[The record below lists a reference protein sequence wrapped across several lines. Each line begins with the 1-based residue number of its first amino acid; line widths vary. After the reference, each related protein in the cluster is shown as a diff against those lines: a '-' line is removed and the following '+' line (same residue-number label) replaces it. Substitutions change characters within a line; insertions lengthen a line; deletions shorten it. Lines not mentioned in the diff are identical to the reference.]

1 MDKYLV
7 SLWRG
12 YGYTLDS
19 MEIEAGHES
28 EALEIAVVKGLG
40 WTIEEGSY
48 DFDELHYMDEDSDEG
63 EAWYYIDLSEYDKPN
78 VYVNLENARIQKKA

>member
-19 MEIEAGHES
+19 VEVEASDAS
-28 EALEIAVVKGLG
+28 EALEIAVAEGLG
-40 WTIEEGSY
+40 WTIEEGSE
-48 DFDELHYMDEDSDEG
+48 DFNEIHCMDEHSDER
-63 EAWYYIDLSEYDKPN
+63 EAWYYIDLSEYGKPN
-78 VYVNLENARIQKKA
+78 AYVHLENARIDEL